1 MARNSK
7 GIAGVQSVETGMAL
21 LRVLARGDGPMKLSD
36 LAAAAGMSTSRA
48 HKYLASFIRCGLV
61 RQNQP
66 SSRYG
71 MGALA
76 AELGFAALRNMD
88 VVELAQDTL
97 DDLRDRLQTV
107 VSFAVWAN
115 RGPTIIRR
123 AVHEQSVSL
132 VVQLGGVMTML
143 TSAGGLVFSAYL
155 DRAVT
160 EPLMRAELAER
171 RGLAARAGLRT
182 MRGVDT
188 ILAQV
193 RAQGFASISGTQHR
207 GIAAA
212 SAPVFDYTGK
222 IVASLTLVGVDGIL
236 DLEPEGRTVRT
247 LLKAAADLSRRA
259 GASAATVP
267 DAVAQPRD
275 TRADR
280 APGKPRPSDV
290 KRGTKTLAKSGS

>member
-1 MARNSK
+1 MAAPDSAKPMARDRK
-7 GIAGVQSVETGMAL
+7 DTAGVQSIETGVAL
-21 LRVLARGDGPMKLSD
+21 LGVLARSDGPMKLSG
-36 LAAAAGMSTSRA
+36 LAAASGMSTSRA

-61 RQNQP
+61 RQSQP
-66 SSRYG
+66 SGRYG

-143 TSAGGLVFSAYL
+143 TSAGGLVFCAWL

-160 EPLMRAELAER
+160 DTALRRTSAMRAGILPGQRDDCGVRHPYTLQATQTDHEFLSQRAREIGFEVAVLHGR
-171 RGLAARAGLRT
+171 LDFPRPPPASRAG
-182 MRGVDT
+182 
-188 ILAQV
+188 
-193 RAQGFASISGTQHR
+193 
-207 GIAAA
+207 
-212 SAPVFDYTGK
+212 
-222 IVASLTLVGVDGIL
+222 
-236 DLEPEGRTVRT
+236 
-247 LLKAAADLSRRA
+247 
-259 GASAATVP
+259 
-267 DAVAQPRD
+267 
-275 TRADR
+275 
-280 APGKPRPSDV
+280 
-290 KRGTKTLAKSGS
+290 

>member
-1 MARNSK
+1 VSAPDSAKPMARDRK
-7 GIAGVQSVETGMAL
+7 DIAGVQSIETGMAL
-21 LRVLARGDGPMKLSD
+21 LRVLARSDGPMKLSD

-61 RQNQP
+61 RQSQP
-66 SSRYG
+66 SGRYG

-97 DDLRDRLQTV
+97 DDLRDCLRTV
-107 VSFAVWAN
+107 VSLAVWAN

-143 TSAGGLVFSAYL
+143 TSAGGLVFSAWL

-160 EPLMRAELAER
+160 EPLIKAELSER
-171 RGLAARAGLRT
+171 RGLAARAGLRS
-182 MRGVDT
+182 MRDVET
-188 ILAQV
+188 VLEQV

-222 IVASLTLVGVDGIL
+222 IAAALTLVGVDGIF
-236 DLEPEGRTVRT
+236 DIEPEGRTVRT

-259 GASAATVP
+259 GASAPMVPETVTP
-267 DAVAQPRD
+267 GR
-275 TRADR
+275 TREKHR
-280 APGKPRPSDV
+280 CPVPPQ
-290 KRGTKTLAKSGS
+290 

>member
-1 MARNSK
+1 MATRAKSMARSRK
-7 GIAGVQSVETGMAL
+7 DAAGVQSIETGMAL
-21 LRVLARGDGPMKLSD
+21 LRVLAHSDGPMKLSD

-61 RQNQP
+61 RQSQP
-66 SSRYG
+66 SGRYG

-76 AELGFAALRNMD
+76 AELGFAALRNMN

-107 VSFAVWAN
+107 VSLAVWAN

-143 TSAGGLVFSAYL
+143 TSAGGLVFSAWL
-155 DRAVT
+155 NRAVT
-160 EPLMRAELAER
+160 EPLIRAELAER

-182 MRGVDT
+182 MRDVDT
-188 ILAQV
+188 ILEQV
-193 RAQGFASISGTQHR
+193 RTQGFASISGTQHR

-222 IVASLTLVGVDGIL
+222 IAASLTLVGLDGIL

-259 GASAATVP
+259 GASAATIP
-267 DAVAQPRD
+267 EAVAPGGHMEK
-275 TRADR
+275 DR
-280 APGKPRPSDV
+280 CPIPQR
-290 KRGTKTLAKSGS
+290 

>member
-1 MARNSK
+1 MAAPSSPKPTASGRK
-7 GIAGVQSVETGMAL
+7 DIAGVQSIETGMAL
-21 LRVLARGDGPMKLSD
+21 LAVLAQGDGPMKLSD

-61 RQNQP
+61 RQSQP
-66 SSRYG
+66 SGRYG

-107 VSFAVWAN
+107 VSLAVWAN

-132 VVQLGGVMTML
+132 VVQLGGVMTLL

-160 EPLMRAELAER
+160 EPLMQAELAEKH
-171 RGLAARAGLRT
+171 GLAARAGLRS
-182 MRGVDT
+182 MRDVER

-222 IVASLTLVGVDGIL
+222 IAASLTLVGVDGIL
-236 DLEPEGRTVRT
+236 DLEPQGTTVRT

-267 DAVAQPRD
+267 ESVAPPR
-275 TRADR
+275 RA
-280 APGKPRPSDV
+280 
-290 KRGTKTLAKSGS
+290 GTKQRAKALAKSGS